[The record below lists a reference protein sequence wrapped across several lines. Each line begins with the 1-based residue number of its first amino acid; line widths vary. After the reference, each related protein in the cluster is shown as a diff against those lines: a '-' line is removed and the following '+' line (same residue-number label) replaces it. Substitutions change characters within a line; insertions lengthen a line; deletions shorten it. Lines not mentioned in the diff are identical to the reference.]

1 MTGPRG
7 ADANR
12 FVDEAGTSL
21 IDLLIAMLIF
31 ALVGGAAMAAYTSI
45 ADTNRKVDDRTIALV
60 EARQAVE
67 LMIRDLRAADPI
79 DPLPAGQPVS
89 AYDSSIAFKVYCA
102 TPGVNG
108 CTANRLRQLTYTFQ
122 NDGLQRVA
130 GSSVTFIGPSG
141 PTSLPRSQQR
151 SAIVNS
157 SAQPVFTYYDAQG
170 TRLDTTG
177 VGLAVSNFNLCARR
191 VQVHLVVQAEAGNPS
206 SRVDLRTTVDLR
218 NHHEVTQ
225 CTATP

>member
-1 MTGPRG
+1 MTAVGWSDGNRY
-7 ADANR
+7 ADQR
-12 FVDEAGTSL
+12 GTSMV
-21 IDLLIAMLIF
+21 DLLVAMLLF
-31 ALVGGAAMAAYTSI
+31 ALVGSAALAGYASI
-45 ADTNRKVDDRTIALV
+45 SGTNRKIDDRTIALV

-67 LMIRDLRAADPI
+67 LMIRDLRAADLI

-89 AYDSSIAFKVYCA
+89 TYDSSIAFKVYCA

-108 CTANRLRQLTYTFQ
+108 CTASRLRQLRYTYQ
-122 NDGLQRVA
+122 DNGMQRVA

-151 SAIVNS
+151 SAVVNS
-157 SAQPVFTYYDAQG
+157 AAQPVFTYYDARG
-170 TRLDTTG
+170 VKLDTTG

-218 NHHEVTQ
+218 NHHEVTP
-225 CTATP
+225 CTAP